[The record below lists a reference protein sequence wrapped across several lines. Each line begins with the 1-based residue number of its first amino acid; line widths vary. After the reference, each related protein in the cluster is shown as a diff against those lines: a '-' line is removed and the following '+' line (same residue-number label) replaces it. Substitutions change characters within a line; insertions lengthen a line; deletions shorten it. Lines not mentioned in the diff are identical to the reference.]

1 MEIFMKK
8 ALLAVCLA
16 SGVSGV
22 VNASVETIDWHNTA
36 SAKAQQFVKEN
47 IALDFYA
54 PPAKVGWDKNIEVAN
69 YIDLAVSRGITGA
82 SITLGAPHTPTW
94 DTFIAEH
101 KAWTEA
107 AKSAQAPIRFVKTV
121 EDYKKASKN
130 GEYAIQWNSQ
140 TTMMLE
146 GNANRVKDVAAL
158 GIKSMQLTYNETE
171 KAGAG
176 AISMIN
182 GDKSGLTSFGK
193 AVIDKMVKHGITV
206 DMSHTSYNT
215 TMDIMNY
222 MEKNHQGV
230 PPIFSHSPLASTYG
244 CEPHET
250 IAETKNRMA
259 KNGLKKGDADYR
271 LSACYR
277 LISDEQVKKVVSLG
291 GMVSVTATEWMMD
304 GVWPDDI
311 TPKHFADMIDGAIKI
326 AGINHVGIGTD
337 DMMTTAKVVPFAMA
351 NADKYADNG
360 YMIHAFDQGATG
372 CGELSKHLAATTDE
386 LWKLGYSNED
396 LKKLFGGNLMRIYQ
410 QTWK

>member
-1 MEIFMKK
+1 M
-8 ALLAVCLA
+8 LAAFLTSCI
-16 SGVSGV
+16 SGV

-36 SAKAQQFVKEN
+36 SAKAQQFVQDN

-54 PPAKVGWDKNIEVAN
+54 PPFKTGWDNNIEAAN
-69 YIDLAVSRGITGA
+69 YIDLAASRGITGA
-82 SITLGAPHTPTW
+82 SITIGAPHTPTW
-94 DTFIAEH
+94 DTFVAEH
-101 KAWTEA
+101 KVWVEA
-107 AKSAQAPIRFVKTV
+107 AKSAQVPVRFVKTV
-121 EDYKKASKN
+121 DDYHKALKN
-130 GEYAIQWNSQ
+130 GEYAVQWNSQ

-146 GNANRVKDVAAL
+146 GDASRVKDVAAL
-158 GIKSMQLTYNETE
+158 GIKTMQLTYNETE

-176 AISMIN
+176 VISMIN
-182 GDKSGLTSFGK
+182 GDKSGLTNFGK
-193 AVIDKMVKHGITV
+193 TVIDEMVKYGITI
-206 DMSHTSYNT
+206 DMSHTSYQT

-222 MEKNHQGV
+222 MEKHHKGV
-230 PPIFSHSPLASTYG
+230 PPMFTHSPVASTYG

-250 IAETKNRMA
+250 ITETKKRMT
-259 KNGLKKGDADYR
+259 KNDWKKGDADYR
-271 LSACYR
+271 LSGCYR

-304 GVWPDDI
+304 GIWPEDI
-311 TPKHFADMIDGAIKI
+311 TPKHFAQMIDGAVKI
-326 AGINHVGIGTD
+326 AGIDHVGIGTD

-360 YMIHAFDQGATG
+360 YMINAFKHGATG

-396 LKKLFGGNLMRIYQ
+396 LKKLFGGNLMRIYK

>member
-1 MEIFMKK
+1 MKK
-8 ALLAVCLA
+8 ILLATCL
-16 SGVSGV
+16 VSGV
-22 VNASVETIDWHNTA
+22 VGSVNASVETIDWHNTA
-36 SAKAQQFVKEN
+36 SAEAQKFVKDN

-54 PPAKVGWDKNIEVAN
+54 APYKTGWDNNVEVAN
-69 YIDLAVSRGITGA
+69 YIDLAASRGISGA
-82 SITLGAPHTPTW
+82 SITIAAPNTPTW
-94 DTFIAEH
+94 DKFVAEH

-107 AKSAQAPIRFVKTV
+107 VKAAQVPVRFVKTP
-121 EDYKKASKN
+121 EDYKKALKN
-130 GEYAIQWNSQ
+130 GEYAVQWNAQ

-146 GNANRVKDVAAL
+146 GDASRVKDVAEY
-158 GIKSMQLTYNETE
+158 GVKTMQLTYNETE
-171 KAGAG
+171 LTGAG

-182 GDKSGLTSFGK
+182 GDKSGLTDFGK
-193 AVIDKMVKHGITV
+193 KVIDEMIKYGITV
-206 DMSHTSYNT
+206 DMSHTSYQT

-222 MEKNHQGV
+222 MEKNHPGV
-230 PPIFSHSPLASTYG
+230 PPIFTHSPLASTYG

-250 IAETKNRMA
+250 IVETQNRMK
-259 KNGLKKGDADYR
+259 KNGWEKGDVNHR

-277 LISDEQVKKVVSLG
+277 LISDEQVNKVVSLG

-304 GVWPDDI
+304 GIWPEDI
-311 TPKHFADMIDGAIKI
+311 TPKHFAEMIDGAVKV
-326 AGINHVGIGTD
+326 AGIDHVGIGTD

-360 YMIHAFDQGATG
+360 YMIHAFEQGATG

-396 LKKLFGGNLMRIYQ
+396 LKKLFGGNLLRIYK